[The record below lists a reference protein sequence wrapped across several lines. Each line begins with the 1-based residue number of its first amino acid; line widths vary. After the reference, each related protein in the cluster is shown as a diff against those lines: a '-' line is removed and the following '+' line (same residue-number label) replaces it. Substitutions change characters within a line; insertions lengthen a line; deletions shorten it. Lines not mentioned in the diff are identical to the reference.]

1 MTDTAEFEISV
12 RDDATQADR
21 ENAERSVAALVAR
34 SVSAVAQERAA
45 EADLAELTDPLRRP
59 FMKLIQEAPPSP
71 ETLEKLRTHQLM
83 QAYKMD
89 ALEQAPFTGTYDAL
103 VPQDVLSNT
112 RSLGFVPPYD
122 FSWAW
127 HDGSG
132 HPPFNQVLDR
142 PSGSVGLDAR
152 SGSLPGG
159 ASGFINAHVG
169 FGVFLRSDTTGQRF
183 PHAVLNPGRFSFAAR
198 AVGVG
203 SNATTEGGFELTV
216 FEDGQF
222 LTGASR
228 RLWRARVSGSVFDP
242 DESTSGSQGPQ
253 VMAGPELAFTI
264 KARSW
269 VYIQRGHLGVQ

>member
-1 MTDTAEFEISV
+1 MTAADT
-12 RDDATQADR
+12 
-21 ENAERSVAALVAR
+21 
-34 SVSAVAQERAA
+34 
-45 EADLAELTDPLRRP
+45 
-59 FMKLIQEAPPSP
+59 
-71 ETLEKLRTHQLM
+71 
-83 QAYKMD
+83 
-89 ALEQAPFTGTYDAL
+89 
-103 VPQDVLSNT
+103 
-112 RSLGFVPPYD
+112 
-122 FSWAW
+122 
-127 HDGSG
+127 
-132 HPPFNQVLDR
+132 PPFNQVLDR

-264 KARSW
+264 KAGHGYTFNAGIWVFSDRSIGIGAGAVQSLLQGVVTRMW
-269 VYIQRGHLGVQ
+269 VFG